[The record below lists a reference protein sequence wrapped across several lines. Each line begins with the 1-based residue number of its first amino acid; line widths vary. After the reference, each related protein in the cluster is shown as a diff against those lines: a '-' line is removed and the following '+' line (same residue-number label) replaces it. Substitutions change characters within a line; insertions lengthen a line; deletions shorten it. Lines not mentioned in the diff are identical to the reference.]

1 MRVLVLMLMFV
12 GASLASAQTSVD
24 ELKARLLHK
33 PLFLSGQWGE
43 RKLVFD
49 ATGRLVGTA
58 ARFPFTLSGID
69 VDSVRLDAKGL
80 RIDGKR
86 AGLVFTKGKITR
98 QPLGEDIRLQIAAPA
113 TGDYTQALDA
123 IFYTSASDYV
133 PSLPAYWKG
142 AYTEALLT
150 GSPLPAAAKPVS
162 APGTQR
168 IGGAVSAPRALHVA
182 DPDFNEY
189 ARAVRFSGI
198 VLIYLQVDTAGN
210 PTDVRI
216 LHPIGLGLD
225 ERAVA
230 AVAKYKFKPA
240 AQNGLPVRVE
250 MNVEVNFQSF

>member
-12 GASLASAQTSVD
+12 GASFASAQTSVD
-24 ELKARLLHK
+24 DLKARLLHK
-33 PLFLSGQWGE
+33 PLFLSGQWAE
-43 RKLVFD
+43 RKLAFD

-69 VDSVRLDAKGL
+69 VQSVRLDAKGL
-80 RIDGKR
+80 RVDGER
-86 AGLVFTKGKITR
+86 AGLVFLKGKMTR

-123 IFYTSASDYV
+123 IFYTYASDYV
-133 PSLPAYWKG
+133 PSLPSYWKG

-150 GSPLPAAAKPVS
+150 GSPLTTAKPAS
-162 APGTQR
+162 APGTPP
-168 IGGAVSAPRALHVA
+168 GDVTAPRALHVA
-182 DPDFNEY
+182 QPDFNDY
-189 ARAVRFSGI
+189 ARAVRLSGI

-216 LHPIGLGLD
+216 LHPLGLGLD
-225 ERAVA
+225 EGAVA

-240 AQNGLPVRVE
+240 ARNGVRVRVE
-250 MNVEVNFQSF
+250 MNVEVNFQAF